1 MCTWNP
7 VSDEALKSRRKR
19 GERKHHYTWDLDD
32 GRPGF
37 VRHTKKDRLKIY
49 VDVDGD
55 GLFTAND
62 KLVGRARIN
71 KPYRSLGRGEIL
83 EAETFGAIT
92 AFNALDA
99 SSADTHAVRDA
110 ALFCF
115 NMLAF
120 VDGDLFGS
128 AQVRPLWGCCSRT
141 NAELV

>member
-55 GLFTAND
+55 GLFKAND

-99 SSADTHAVRDA
+99 SSADTHAELSSDA
-110 ALFCF
+110 GLIFGHP
-115 NMLAF
+115 
-120 VDGDLFGS
+120 DGGQAAVFKRIFLPEDYL
-128 AQVRPLWGCCSRT
+128 
-141 NAELV
+141 

>member
-1 MCTWNP
+1 M
-7 VSDEALKSRRKR
+7 KSRRKR

-62 KLVGRARIN
+62 KLVGRARIK
-71 KPYRSLGRGEIL
+71 KPYRSFGRGEIL
-83 EAETFGAIT
+83 ESETFVAIT

-99 SSADTHAVRDA
+99 LSADTHAELSSDA
-110 ALFCF
+110 GFIF
-115 NMLAF
+115 DHP
-120 VDGDLFGS
+120 DG
-128 AQVRPLWGCCSRT
+128 AQAAVFKTIFLPEDYL
-141 NAELV
+141 

>member
-7 VSDEALKSRRKR
+7 VSEEALKSRRKR
-19 GERKHHYTWDLDD
+19 GERKHHFTWDLDD

-55 GLFTAND
+55 GLFTASD
-62 KLVGRARIN
+62 KLVGRARIK

-92 AFNALDA
+92 CLLYT
-99 SSADTHAVRDA
+99 SPSPRD
-110 ALFCF
+110 
-115 NMLAF
+115 N
-120 VDGDLFGS
+120 
-128 AQVRPLWGCCSRT
+128 R
-141 NAELV
+141 